1 MSGVFGDPDYALR
14 WPPRIFREEIER
26 LIRRGHKFG
35 IHVSAWQHE
44 VATLLGQACSSVTP
58 RDDFARCDPHSPLSS
73 WEHPD
78 RGVPEGVRRQLSWL
92 GDLAAAVDQM
102 PRARKPAPY
111 WSARPPAGGAV
122 SSVPSSSDVAR
133 QVREL
138 IQMLQAEHY
147 FAKYLGFACVDDN
160 ADPEARAAEE
170 LEHRVGRGHLWSLD
184 PATWDEN
191 DLCDFIEVFHDL
203 AARPTAGEEH
213 SFNECGWHPSGFDQT
228 SGQALYRW
236 RINELLEETALG
248 LRLADEGE
256 DVGRMVRVAA
266 GDLDRLVTD
275 ILRQPTQSAATV
287 AHAVALFRD
296 RNGGR
301 EGQRLAVFALHRILE
316 GHRCVLKDHLWSRD
330 EAALFKIANEFDI
343 RHNTDRQL
351 REYDDA
357 FLEWIFYWYL
367 ATVQLLERI
376 EDTHGVVV
384 PDRSDH
390 NAD

>member
-26 LIRRGHKFG
+26 LLHRGVELDTDEL
-35 IHVSAWQHE
+35 VSDGAAWRQE
-44 VATLLGQACSSVTP
+44 VETLLGQACSSTRP
-58 RDDFARCDPHSPLSS
+58 RDDFARQGPRLSPSS
-73 WEHPD
+73 GD
-78 RGVPEGVRRQLSWL
+78 LNYDVSEGLRRQLSWL
-92 GDLAAAVDQM
+92 GELAAAVDQL
-102 PRARKPAPY
+102 PRVRKPAPY
-111 WSARPPAGGAV
+111 WSARLSVRGAV
-122 SSVPSSSDVAR
+122 TSVPSSIDAAR

-138 IQMLQAEHY
+138 IQALLDAHY

-160 ADPEARAAEE
+160 VDPESRAAEE
-170 LEHRVGRGHLWSLD
+170 LERRVGKGHLWSSD

-191 DLCDFIEVFHDL
+191 DLCDFVEVFHDL

-213 SFNECGWHPSGFDQT
+213 SFNERGWHPSGFDET

-236 RINELLEETALG
+236 RINELLEEAALG

-266 GDLDRLVTD
+266 GDLDRLVAD
-275 ILRQPTQSAATV
+275 VLRQSTRDAAVV

-301 EGQRLAVFALHRILE
+301 EGQRSAILALAHILE
-316 GHRCVLKDHLWSRD
+316 GRRSVLKKHLGSD
-330 EAALFKIANEFDI
+330 ENHLFNIANNFNL

-384 PDRSDH
+384 PDRE
-390 NAD
+390 